1 MFYRQNFLFVGID
14 LNDDKISECYDQLSN
29 STLKKFVFVCLSLLK
44 KTFCMRLYGNESAVS
59 DFGNFYNVAHRKA

>member
-14 LNDDKISECYDQLSN
+14 LKDDKISECYDQLSN

-44 KTFCMRLYGNESAVS
+44 KLFVCAYMEMNQLYQTLAI
-59 DFGNFYNVAHRKA
+59 FIT